1 MARRPAYR
9 RIGHDITEPGDAY
22 TVEEFCQR
30 HRISVGFYHK
40 LRKDRRGPREMRLGT
55 RVLISREA
63 AEEWRRKMS
72 EQAEAT
78 P

>member
-1 MARRPAYR
+1 
-9 RIGHDITEPGDAY
+9 
-22 TVEEFCQR
+22 
-30 HRISVGFYHK
+30 VGFYHK
-40 LRKDRRGPREMRLGT
+40 LRKGKRGPREMRLGT